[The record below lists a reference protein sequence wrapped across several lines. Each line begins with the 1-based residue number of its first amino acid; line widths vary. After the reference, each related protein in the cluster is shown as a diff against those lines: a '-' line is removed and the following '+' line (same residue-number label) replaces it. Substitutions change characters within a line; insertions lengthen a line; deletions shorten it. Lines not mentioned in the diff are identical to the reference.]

1 MLRIGVELPP
11 ALTTAGEFLADV
23 QAYEAAG
30 VDSIWLSSPPE
41 RDAPGFEPLTLLAA
55 TAVVTARARLGAM
68 MRVGSPWPAAL
79 LTNVVTTLAEL
90 SRGRVLV
97 GIETDHRAP
106 TDEPADELAGALR
119 AAGASVFLRDDGR
132 SERIPSLGAGM
143 AGGIVSTGTA
153 ADELAARFA
162 ESELEL
168 WVRVEAP
175 GGRAAWRE
183 MLTAHETAGATGMIV
198 AHAPNLL
205 DILRNPE
212 EDDRQDLA
220 MAVG

>member
-1 MLRIGVELPP
+1 MLRIGVEVPP
-11 ALTTAGEFLADV
+11 TLATAGEFLADV

-30 VDSIWLSSPPE
+30 VDIIWVSSPPE
-41 RDAPGFEPLTLLAA
+41 RDVPGFEPLTLLAA
-55 TAVVTARARLGAM
+55 MAVVTARARLGAM
-68 MRVGSPWPAAL
+68 ARVGSHWPAAL

-97 GIETDHRAP
+97 GIEADGRALI
-106 TDEPADELAGALR
+106 DELTGAVR
-119 AAGASVFLRDDGR
+119 AAGASVFLGDDGR
-132 SERIPSLGAGM
+132 SERLPSLGAGM
-143 AGGIVSTGTA
+143 ADGIFSTGTA
-153 ADELAARFA
+153 AADLAARFA

-168 WVRVEAP
+168 WVRVAAP
-175 GGRAAWRE
+175 DGRAAWRE
-183 MLTAHETAGATGMIV
+183 ILIAHEAAGAAGVVV

>member
-1 MLRIGVELPP
+1 MLRIGVELP
-11 ALTTAGEFLADV
+11 LTLATAGEFLADV

-30 VDSIWLSSPPE
+30 VESLWLSSPPE

-68 MRVGSPWPAAL
+68 MRAGSPWPAAL

-97 GIETDHRAP
+97 GIETDGRAP
-106 TDEPADELAGALR
+106 IDELAGALR
-119 AAGASVFLRDDGR
+119 AAGASVFLHDDGR
-132 SERIPSLGAGM
+132 SERLPSLGAGM
-143 AGGIVSTGTA
+143 AGGIVSTGTG

-162 ESELEL
+162 ETELEL
-168 WVRVEAP
+168 WVRVAAP

-183 MLTAHETAGATGMIV
+183 MLTAHEAAGATGVIV